1 MNANADSRRLVEA
14 QRDIARGLMRLYLQ
28 AHRRHA
34 LTPGEFY
41 ELARRLLEQALYDAY
56 ATVRGRP

>member
-1 MNANADSRRLVEA
+1 MRADKRVVEA
-14 QRDIARGLMRLYLQ
+14 QRDVARGLMRLYLQ

-56 ATVRGRP
+56 RATGRRR